1 VRILAVFFHP
11 GANFTAVGGAE
22 KRFLQVLKVW
32 NQKDV
37 EVIVAESNP
46 KLVSSLSSHF
56 ETIEISSPISALGK
70 GLYSI
75 YLEWVLWVVKACV
88 CCPSIARRKKP
99 DALLAPNN
107 TLPNLLV
114 AYFVHAL
121 SKVPLVVTVHHFDFP
136 ELDKKANVASTY
148 RVYKKAGFS
157 RPVAFV
163 KALTFSTML
172 AIVKRSDMCITVSN
186 YTARFLLRNGIPRD
200 RVCVSGNGV
209 DIDLIEQSTAERKVN
224 DGIFVGRIS
233 REKGIFDLVH
243 IWKVVNA
250 MKTDSKLV
258 VVGQGPDFPKLKGV
272 IDSSCMSSN
281 ILLKGSCSD
290 AELYALVK
298 ASKVFLFP
306 SRFEGWGLAVGEA
319 LGAGLPVVC
328 YDIPALREVFGECR
342 SVFFTPVGDAERFA
356 QTIVKI
362 FEENGLAELEAVS
375 KEFARR
381 FNWEEVALND
391 LDTIETLV
399 HQRV

>member
-56 ETIEISSPISALGK
+56 ETIEISSPISASGK

-75 YLEWVLWVVKACV
+75 YLEWVLWVAKACV
-88 CCPSIARRKKP
+88 RCPSIARRKKP

-136 ELDKKANVASTY
+136 ELDKKANVASAY
-148 RVYKKAGFS
+148 RGYRKAGFS
-157 RPVAFV
+157 SSVAFV
-163 KALTFSTML
+163 KALTFSMML
-172 AIVKRSDMCITVSN
+172 GFVKRSEVCITVSN
-186 YTARFLLRNGIPRD
+186 YTARFLLNNGISRD
-200 RVCVSGNGV
+200 KIRVSGNGV
-209 DIDLIEQSTAERKVN
+209 DVNLIEQVKPEKKVY

-233 REKGIFDLVH
+233 RDKGIFDLIQ
-243 IWKVVNA
+243 IWRRVTARKPE
-250 MKTDSKLV
+250 SKLI
-258 VVGQGPDFPKLKGV
+258 VVGQGPDLPKLKKL

-281 ILLKGSCSD
+281 IMLKGGCSD
-290 AELYALVK
+290 AELYALLK
-298 ASKVFLFP
+298 ASRVFLFP

-328 YDIPALREVFGECR
+328 YDIPALREIFGECR
-342 SVFFTPVGDAERFA
+342 SVFFTRVGDVKRFA
-356 QTIVKI
+356 QTVEKI

-381 FNWEEVALND
+381 FSWEEVALKD
-391 LDTIETLV
+391 LDTIEDLV
-399 HQRV
+399 H

>member
-11 GANFTAVGGAE
+11 GVNFTAVGGAE

-37 EVIVAESNP
+37 EVVVAESNP
-46 KLVSSLSSHF
+46 KLVSSRSSRF
-56 ETIEISSPISALGK
+56 ETIEMSSPISASGK

-75 YLEWVLWVVKACV
+75 YLEWVLWVVKACLR
-88 CCPSIARRKKP
+88 CPSIARRKKP

-136 ELDKKANVASTY
+136 ELEKKANVASTY

-157 RPVAFV
+157 SSVAFV
-163 KALTFSTML
+163 KALTFSMML
-172 AIVKRSDMCITVSN
+172 GFVKRSDMCITVSN
-186 YTARFLLRNGIPRD
+186 HTARFLLKNGISRD
-200 RVCVSGNGV
+200 KVCVSGNGV
-209 DIDLIEQSTAERKVN
+209 DIDSIEQVKPEKKVY

-233 REKGIFDLVH
+233 RDKGIFDLVQ
-243 IWKVVNA
+243 IWRRVTARKPE
-250 MKTDSKLV
+250 SKLV
-258 VVGQGPDFPKLKGV
+258 VVGQGPDLPKLKEA

-298 ASKVFLFP
+298 TSKVFLFP

-342 SVFFTPVGDAERFA
+342 SVFFTPVGDVERFA

-362 FEENGLAELEAVS
+362 FEENGLAGLEAVS

-381 FNWEEVALND
+381 FNWEEVALKD

>member
-1 VRILAVFFHP
+1 MRILAVFFHP

-56 ETIEISSPISALGK
+56 ETIEISSPISASGK

-75 YLEWVLWVVKACV
+75 YLEWVLWVVKACLR
-88 CCPSIARRKKP
+88 CPSIARRKKP
-99 DALLAPNN
+99 DVLLSPNN

-114 AYFVHAL
+114 AYFVHVL

-136 ELDKKANVASTY
+136 ELEKKANVASTY

-157 RPVAFV
+157 SSVAFV
-163 KALTFSTML
+163 KALTFSMML
-172 AIVKRSDMCITVSN
+172 GFVKRSDVCITVSN
-186 YTARFLLRNGIPRD
+186 YTARFLLKNGISRD
-200 RVCVSGNGV
+200 KICVSGNGV
-209 DIDLIEQSTAERKVN
+209 DIDSIEQVKPEKKVY

-233 REKGIFDLVH
+233 RDKGIFDLVQ
-243 IWKVVNA
+243 IWRRVTARKPE
-250 MKTDSKLV
+250 SKLV
-258 VVGQGPDFPKLKGV
+258 VVGQGPD
-272 IDSSCMSSN
+272 
-281 ILLKGSCSD
+281 LLKLEDLIEDNNMSTNMILTGSCRN
-290 AELYALVK
+290 AELYALLK

-342 SVFFTPVGDAERFA
+342 SVFFTRVGDVERFA

-362 FEENGLAELEAVS
+362 FEEKGLAELEAVS
-375 KEFARR
+375 KEFAQR
-381 FNWEEVALND
+381 FNWEEVALKD
-391 LDTIETLV
+391 LDTIEDFV
-399 HQRV
+399 H